1 MTVATTQTNKGEPMK
16 PLLLAVPLL
25 FIACATQQTDM
36 TPAFSA
42 GAVRGAIAFESIQK
56 EAIAAKKDGKEFS
69 MTPEEVRQ
77 EVIKRAIEGLK
88 ADLAKKEAA
97 NEK

>member
-1 MTVATTQTNKGEPMK
+1 MK
-16 PLLLAVPLL
+16 TILLAVPFFLL
-25 FIACATQQTDM
+25 ACATPQTDM
-36 TPAFSA
+36 TPAFSE

-69 MTPEEVRQ
+69 MTPEEVRA
-77 EVIKRAIEGLK
+77 EVIKRAIESLK
-88 ADLAKKEAA
+88 EDLAKKEAA